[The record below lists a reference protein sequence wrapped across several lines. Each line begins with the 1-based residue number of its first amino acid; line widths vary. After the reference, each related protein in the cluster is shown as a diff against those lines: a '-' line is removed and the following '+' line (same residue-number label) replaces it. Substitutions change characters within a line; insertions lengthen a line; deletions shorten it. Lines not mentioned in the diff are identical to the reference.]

1 MIGHDNKNHD
11 LCCASAGEKFWGE
24 MDKEVGALRVARKSE
39 SFDRIELFLP
49 IFTII
54 LDLREIIILFPREF
68 RPAFIHELDN
78 IRDKQYP
85 LPSPKRLSQFT
96 FRFLD
101 FGLINYGPFILFAP

>member
-1 MIGHDNKNHD
+1 MLCIGRGKVLGRN
-11 LCCASAGEKFWGE
+11 GQGGGG
-24 MDKEVGALRVARKSE
+24 VALRVARKSE

-68 RPAFIHELDN
+68 PFLRLALIHELDN

-101 FGLINYGPFILFAP
+101 FGLINCGPFILFAP